1 MNQTL
6 DEHTALRNPVDQFK
20 LWFNEANAANLPM
33 ANAMTLAT
41 STQDGK
47 PSARIV
53 LLKEVDNRGFTF
65 YTNFNSRKGQE
76 LTSNPHAALVFYWP
90 DLGRQVRIEGLV
102 KQISA
107 EESDRYFQT
116 RPRESQISAVVSPQ
130 SDVVT
135 SREELERRWKE
146 LERQLA
152 GHPVQRPPRWG
163 GYCLKPTSIEFWQN
177 RESRLHDR
185 ILYVLQSNGRWTIS
199 RLAP

>member
-1 MNQTL
+1 MNKTL
-6 DEHTALRNPVDQFK
+6 DERTMLPHPIEQFK
-20 LWFNEANAANLPM
+20 LWFNEAMGSNLPM
-33 ANAMTLAT
+33 PNAMTLAT

-53 LLKEVDNRGFTF
+53 LLKQIDNRGFTF
-65 YTNFNSRKGQE
+65 YTNFNSRKGRE
-76 LTSNPHAALVFYWP
+76 LSSNPHATLVFYWP

-102 KQISA
+102 KQIPA

-116 RPRESQISAVVSPQ
+116 RPRESQISAAVSPQ

-135 SREELERRWKE
+135 SREELEQRWKE
-146 LERQLA
+146 LEQQSTGR
-152 GHPVQRPPRWG
+152 PVQRPPRWG
-163 GYCLKPTSIEFWQN
+163 GYRLKPTSIEFWQN

-185 ILYVLQSNGRWTIS
+185 ILYVLQSNEDWTIN